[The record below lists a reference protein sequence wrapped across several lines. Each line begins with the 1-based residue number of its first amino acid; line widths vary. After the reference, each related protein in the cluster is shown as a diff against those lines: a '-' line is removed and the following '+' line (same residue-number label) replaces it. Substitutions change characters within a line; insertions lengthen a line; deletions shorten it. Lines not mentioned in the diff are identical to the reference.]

1 MRASVQHRYASN
13 ATIKTVSDITALRKE
28 VEDDPIKKTDEL
40 PLDVLNLIEQA
51 TIVADQKTDDGK
63 RTLEQTQAVLK
74 ELRLLVAQ
82 QFITGL
88 SRDEMSRKLT

>member
-40 PLDVLNLIEQA
+40 PIDVLNLIEQA

-74 ELRLLVAQ
+74 ELRLSVAQ
-82 QFITGL
+82 QFIPG
-88 SRDEMSRKLT
+88 

>member
-1 MRASVQHRYASN
+1 M
-13 ATIKTVSDITALRKE
+13 
-28 VEDDPIKKTDEL
+28 EDDPIKKTDEL
-40 PLDVLNLIEQA
+40 PIDVLNLIEQA

-74 ELRLLVAQ
+74 ELRLSVAQ

-88 SRDEMSRKLT
+88 SLAEMNRNHT